1 MTRRTRTA
9 VRRSSADL
17 GAIAVSVAV
26 AVLSAAAVAAAEA
39 EQRSGT
45 AQQAVGVSRPTKGSL
60 PRTPFGQPD
69 LQGVWSFSTLTP
81 LERPAELAGKE
92 FLTEKEAAAF
102 AAAKT
107 RALDHD
113 TPEGAENACKG
124 TGNYNEVWYERG
136 STVVKT
142 RRTSLIV
149 DPPDGKIPPLTAEGM
164 KRRAT
169 LAAARAARGPA
180 DSWEDLDVNDR
191 CLVGFNAG
199 PPMMPSGYNNNVQLF
214 QTPDYFVILTEMVH
228 DARIVPLDGR
238 PHTSPNVRQW
248 AGISRG
254 HWDGDTMV
262 VETINF
268 SEKNAFRGAG
278 PRMRLIERFTRTG
291 ADTLMYEVTVDDP
304 ETFTKPWT
312 FQVPMSPVD
321 GKIYEYA
328 CHEGNYGLA
337 GILAGARAD
346 ERRATESGTRR

>member
-1 MTRRTRTA
+1 M
-9 VRRSSADL
+9 
-17 GAIAVSVAV
+17 
-26 AVLSAAAVAAAEA
+26 
-39 EQRSGT
+39 
-45 AQQAVGVSRPTKGSL
+45 
-60 PRTPFGQPD
+60 
-69 LQGVWSFSTLTP
+69 QGVWSFSSLTP
-81 LERPAELAGKE
+81 LERPAELAGKA

-102 AAAKT
+102 ADAKN

-113 TPEGAENACKG
+113 TPEGAEVACKG

-149 DPPDGKIPPLTAEGM
+149 DPPDGKIPPLTAQGM
-164 KRRAT
+164 KRHAA

-191 CLVGFNAG
+191 CIIGFNAG

-238 PHTSPNVRQW
+238 PHNSPNVRQW

-254 HWDGDTMV
+254 HWEGDTMV

-268 SEKNAFRGAG
+268 NDRNAFRGAG
-278 PRMRLIERFTRTG
+278 PRMRLIERFTRTA

-304 ETFTKPWT
+304 ETFTRPWT
-312 FQVPMSPVD
+312 FQVPMSPTN
-321 GKIYEYA
+321 GRIYEYA

-346 ERRATESGTRR
+346 ERKAMTSGSQR